1 MQFLADAEAM
11 GLDRLDAQL
20 ELAGDLAGGV
30 AVADQLEDFE
40 FAVRQHPHARLE
52 LGRFAIDR
60 AGHQHRGQFVAD
72 AHLAFH
78 HLAQRAH
85 DLLGSL
91 QLGDVALRPGGESP
105 GGVQR
110 LLVHRGDKDGNQG
123 VGGPEAADEIEPAGP
138 VFQGDIHDHRVGAT
152 GLHCLQGPGEI
163 SRFTTDAE
171 ISGPFEQRS
180 HAGPE
185 NRVVVHQ

>member
-1 MQFLADAEAM
+1 MRDSS
-11 GLDRLDAQL
+11 
-20 ELAGDLAGGV
+20 LAGLP
-30 AVADQLEDFE
+30 LT
-40 FAVRQHPHARLE
+40 AR
-52 LGRFAIDR
+52 
-60 AGHQHRGQFVAD
+60 

-78 HLAQRAH
+78 HLAERAH

-91 QLGDVALRPGGESP
+91 QLGDVALGPGGERP

-123 VGGPEAADEIEPAGP
+123 VGCPEAADKIEPAGP

-163 SRFTTDAE
+163 GRFTTDAE
-171 ISGPFEQRS
+171 ISGRFEQRS

-185 NRVVVHQ
+185 NRVVVHQQNLGHCRSRHQITFTFQVGNNTGPREAIHRPGGTAS